1 MYQKI
6 KNIMKN
12 PKIYC
17 LLLLASSIVISCNKQ
32 EPKTDSLPMNLDE
45 ANLTWRSHYDSIA
58 HKVYYTGEWA
68 GWGWQYG
75 DDSIKPSADFSAY
88 DQLVVTLDSVVCD
101 STTLFLNARYTNNDV
116 ITSSSA
122 PVVDGKSTLR
132 IDLDSVGKSHLLEF
146 YVMSKLPCELV
157 ITSVTFKKAIKYG
170 EKHKIKVN
178 DGFIDAKE
186 FESYSDDALI
196 SFNYYAEGEMTYV
209 SDSGTIERMDNWGI
223 GIICSSVDVIEAIC
237 PGQRLIL
244 KNLGE
249 QSFTCRLGDIK
260 YMLELKD
267 DDGEQGL
274 YWVVWTGGHLTDVH
288 LLDATI
294 QEAIQ

>member
-170 EKHKIKVN
+170 EKHKIKVD

>member
-1 MYQKI
+1 
-6 KNIMKN
+6 MKN